1 MKLNAKLE
9 RIDIKD
15 QSDFRANYITNR
27 EDIESG
33 QVFEE
38 ERRDKG
44 DLNEY
49 HRQIYPWIQRWS
61 EKWKK
66 YFFFNPKTKKSVWEL
81 PASIGLRAETYF
93 DKKITRERE

>member
-1 MKLNAKLE
+1 MKLNAKLQ

-15 QSDFRANYITNR
+15 KSDFRANYITNR
-27 EDIESG
+27 EDNDRG
-33 QVFEE
+33 LVFED
-38 ERRDKG
+38 ERRDKQ

-81 PASIGLRAETYF
+81 PVSIALRVEAYF
-93 DKKITRERE
+93 DKKIARERE